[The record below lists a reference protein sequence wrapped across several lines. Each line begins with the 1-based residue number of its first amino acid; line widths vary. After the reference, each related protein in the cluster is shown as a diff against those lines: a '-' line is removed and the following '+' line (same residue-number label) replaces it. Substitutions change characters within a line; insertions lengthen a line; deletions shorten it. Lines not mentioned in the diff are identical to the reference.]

1 MLLEF
6 GACNQNDSPD
16 LLALEY
22 PSSMD
27 KQSSHLSLRVPTP
40 HKRSLSFC
48 DANPRDLKHWIAGL
62 PKANI
67 GETARQLYQA
77 LVELNQL
84 HGAADNRLRLLEL
97 LRPEVYFV
105 CKHLE
110 RHFLNQAIVL
120 DERPRKVANLCQAL
134 QNHLAVGYKLIVVGE
149 AAQPSR
155 ERNQLLSVALQRAS
169 HSLCAPLVRAS
180 QLYCPVPEGLW
191 LELHQLYQIAREH
204 NLHKLAVRDPLAR
217 HTHGLS
223 TEQSYLVALLLGC
236 ARCNQMRQSAIAR
249 LAEVLE
255 SWSALVTLQAGDAP
269 SSLFAVAPHLDGPPR
284 YTSLFQPNELSNA
297 LGIDPQPLV
306 DAIKEHLLLPAQD
319 QAQSRLLVPEG
330 FSLDLL
336 QHLAAAWGDIS
347 ERTFQRTHGQGQLT
361 LCIGMSALHFFLA
374 NQRPFNEILQLP
386 SEPSAAVFKASSG
399 AADVWATAFDAEKNS
414 DWTRGLPFEEIEYRK
429 PSEQAPAIEPG
440 NDDSYP
446 TYALPIVNHSPGG
459 YCLSWPKEVPS
470 QLQAGEL
477 LGIQDSPEQGWS
489 VAVVRW
495 IRQVRGGGTQMGIE
509 LIAPHAQS
517 CGLQLLRK
525 TEQHSQYLRSLL
537 LPEISAISRPATL
550 ITPRLPFQ
558 EGNKVMINLNGI
570 ERRALLSR
578 RQTSTGSFSQFE
590 YRNAEH
596 PPQDRGTPV
605 TASQSRAPGGEEDFD
620 SLWKSL

>member
-1 MLLEF
+1 
-6 GACNQNDSPD
+6 
-16 LLALEY
+16 
-22 PSSMD
+22 MD
-27 KQSSHLSLRVPTP
+27 KQSSHLLLRVPTP
-40 HKRSLSFC
+40 QKSALSFC
-48 DANPRDLKHWIAGL
+48 DASPRDLKRWIANL

-84 HGAADNRLRLLEL
+84 RTASDNRLQLLEL
-97 LRPEVYFV
+97 LRPEIYFV

-134 QNHLAVGYKLIVVGE
+134 QNHLAVGYKLIIASLAPQNNG
-149 AAQPSR
+149 
-155 ERNQLLSVALQRAS
+155 ERNPLLSIALQRAT
-169 HSLCAPLVRAS
+169 HSLCGPLIRAS

-191 LELHQLYQIAREH
+191 LELHQIYQIARERR
-204 NLHKLAVRDPLAR
+204 LHTLAIRDPLAR
-217 HTHGLS
+217 HTQSLS
-223 TEQSYLVALLLGC
+223 TEQSYVVALLLGC
-236 ARCNQMRQSAIAR
+236 ARCNQMRQNGIAR

-255 SWSALVTLQAGDAP
+255 PWSALVNLQAGDDP
-269 SSLFAVAPHLDGPPR
+269 SSLFAVAPQVDGPPR
-284 YTSLFQPNELSNA
+284 YTSLFQDKERHNA
-297 LGIDPQPLV
+297 LGIDPHPLV
-306 DAIKEHLLLPAQD
+306 DAIQEYLVLPAENTP
-319 QAQSRLLVPEG
+319 QARLLVPEG
-330 FSLDLL
+330 FSTDML
-336 QHLAAAWGDIS
+336 QHLRAAWGDIS
-347 ERTFQRTHGQGQLT
+347 ERTFNRSHGQGTLT

-374 NQRPFNEILQLP
+374 NKRPFSEILQLP
-386 SEPSAAVFKASSG
+386 SEPQTAVFNPDTG
-399 AADVWATAFDAEKNS
+399 TGVPDVWSKAFDTQKSSSWN
-414 DWTRGLPFEEIEYRK
+414 GGMLLEEIEYSK
-429 PSEQAPAIEPG
+429 PTHEATQSESADIE
-440 NDDSYP
+440 SYP
-446 TYALPIVNHSPGG
+446 TFALPIVNHSPGG

-477 LGIQDSPEQGWS
+477 LGVQDSPEQGWS

-525 TEQHSQYLRSLL
+525 AEQNSQYLRTLL

-558 EGNKVMINLNGI
+558 EGNKVMINLNGT
-570 ERRALLSR
+570 ERRAVLSQR
-578 RQTSTGSFSQFE
+578 KTSTGSFNQFE
-590 YRNAEH
+590 YRSVEQK
-596 PPQDRGTPV
+596 PTDPEKPV
-605 TASQSRAPGGEEDFD
+605 TGQGSQGTSGEEDFD

>member
-1 MLLEF
+1 
-6 GACNQNDSPD
+6 
-16 LLALEY
+16 
-22 PSSMD
+22 MD
-27 KQSSHLSLRVPTP
+27 KQSPHLLLRVPTP

-48 DANPRDLKHWIAGL
+48 DATPRDLKRWIAGL

-84 HGAADNRLRLLEL
+84 LIASDNRLHLLEL

-134 QNHLAVGYKLIVVGE
+134 QNHLAVGYKLIVARV
-149 AAQPSR
+149 AAQPKQ
-155 ERNQLLSVALQRAS
+155 ERNQLLSVALQRAT
-169 HSLCAPLVRAS
+169 HSLCGPLIRAS

-191 LELHQLYQIAREH
+191 LELHQLYLIARER
-204 NLHKLAVRDPLAR
+204 NLQKLAIRDPLAR
-217 HTHGLS
+217 HTQGLS

-255 SWSALVTLQAGDAP
+255 PWSALVTLQAGDAP
-269 SSLFAVAPHLDGPPR
+269 SSLFAVAPQLDGPPR
-284 YTSLFQPNELSNA
+284 YTSLFQRGELHNA

-306 DAIKEHLLLPAQD
+306 EAIKEHLAQPPE
-319 QAQSRLLVPEG
+319 QLAQPRLLVPEG
-330 FSLDLL
+330 FSLDML

-347 ERTFQRTHGQGQLT
+347 ERTFQRTHGQGLLT

-386 SEPSAAVFKASSG
+386 SETGAAVFTASSG
-399 AADVWATAFDAEKNS
+399 APDVWAAAFDAQKSS
-414 DWTRGLPFEEIEYRK
+414 DWSKGLPFEEIEYSK
-429 PSEQAPAIEPG
+429 PRQQDSPPEPVG
-440 NDDSYP
+440 AESYP
-446 TYALPIVNHSPGG
+446 TFALPIVNHSPGG
-459 YCLSWPKEVPS
+459 YCLSWPKDVPS

-477 LGIQDSPEQGWS
+477 LGVQDSPEQGWS

-525 TEQHSQYLRSLL
+525 AEQNSQYLRTLL

-558 EGNKVMINLNGI
+558 EGNKVMINLNGT
-570 ERRALLSR
+570 ERRAVLSR
-578 RQTSTGSFSQFE
+578 RQTSTGSFNQFE
-590 YRNAEH
+590 YRSVEQ
-596 PPQDRGTPV
+596 PPGDQDKPV
-605 TASQSRAPGGEEDFD
+605 TTPESRSPGGEEDFD

>member
-1 MLLEF
+1 
-6 GACNQNDSPD
+6 
-16 LLALEY
+16 
-22 PSSMD
+22 MD
-27 KQSSHLSLRVPTP
+27 KQSPHLSLRVPTP
-40 HKRSLSFC
+40 HKHSLSFC

-84 HGAADNRLRLLEL
+84 QTASDNRLRMLEL

-134 QNHLAVGYKLIVVGE
+134 QNHLAIGYKLIVARL
-149 AAQPSR
+149 AAQPQR
-155 ERNQLLSVALQRAS
+155 EHNQLLSIALQRAT
-169 HSLCAPLVRAS
+169 HSLCAPLIRAS

-191 LELHQLYQIAREH
+191 LELHQLYQIARGR
-204 NLHKLAVRDPLAR
+204 NLEKLLTRDPLAR
-217 HTHGLS
+217 HTRGLS

-236 ARCNQMRQSAIAR
+236 ARCNQMRQNAIAR

-255 SWSALVTLQAGDAP
+255 SWSTLVTLQPGDAP
-269 SSLFAVAPHLDGPPR
+269 SSLFAVAPQLDGPPR
-284 YTSLFQPNELSNA
+284 YISLFQPNELHNA

-306 DAIKEHLLLPAQD
+306 DAIKEHMLLPPENL
-319 QAQSRLLVPEG
+319 AQSRLLVPEG
-330 FSLDLL
+330 FSLDML

-347 ERTFQRTHGQGQLT
+347 ERTFQRTHGQGEMN

-386 SEPSAAVFKASSG
+386 AETSTAVFKAGG
-399 AADVWATAFDAEKNS
+399 APDVWAAAFDAEKNG
-414 DWTRGLPFEEIEYRK
+414 DWRDGLPLEEIEYRK
-429 PSEQAPAIEPG
+429 PTEQAPPAGPSGSE
-440 NDDSYP
+440 SYP

-459 YCLSWPKEVPS
+459 YCLSWPKDVPS

-477 LGIQDSPEQGWS
+477 LGLQDSPEQGWS

-509 LIAPHAQS
+509 LIAPHAQP

-525 TEQHSQYLRSLL
+525 DERNSQYLRTLL

-558 EGNKVMINLNGI
+558 EGNKVMINLNGT
-570 ERRALLSR
+570 ERRAVLSR
-578 RQTSTGSFSQFE
+578 RQTSTGSFNQFE
-590 YRNAEH
+590 YRSAEQ
-596 PPQDRGTPV
+596 PPSDRGTPV
-605 TASQSRAPGGEEDFD
+605 TTSESRSPGGEEDFD